1 MQHLDKKINTI
12 ILDCNKQINNKI
24 FGTNYLEK
32 LKYLLIDQIENYKI
46 KYDDL
51 TIVDDLFITKN
62 VYGDNHL
69 EIKLKYYN
77 ESVTKMKKNSLND
90 TLIIVL
96 KGFKTIDF
104 FKDMKTKDNNSL
116 GLSAKNGIVYSKN
129 TIISEKINKD
139 SIVLYITNN
148 RKVLNIDIEK

>member
-1 MQHLDKKINTI
+1 MQHLDKEINTI
-12 ILDCNKQINNKI
+12 ILDCNKQINDKI
-24 FGTNYLEK
+24 FGINYLEK
-32 LKYLLIDQIENYKI
+32 LKYILIDQIENSKI
-46 KYDDL
+46 KYDNL

-62 VYGDNHL
+62 LYGDNHL

-77 ESVTKMKKNSLND
+77 ESVTKMKKKSLND
-90 TLIIVL
+90 TLIVVL

-104 FKDMKTKDNNSL
+104 FNDMKTKDNNSL
-116 GLSAKNGIVYSKN
+116 SLSAKNGIVYSKN
-129 TIISEKINKD
+129 TIISEKTNKD